1 VTKPFDMALFLSG
14 AITGSKATQQRKRL
28 PNSSCSMS
36 SVRLEAEIY
45 LVNTPGRTDA
55 HRACDWPYVTQLP
68 CEPAIFKIAC
78 TSCLHVS
85 EDEGAHGFHAHDCDG
100 NTVIVFVPIGM
111 EKSAVFD
118 NQEILGRI

>member
-1 VTKPFDMALFLSG
+1 MKMHGVFAKRWKFDC
-14 AITGSKATQQRKRL
+14 KRL
-28 PNSSCSMS
+28 PNTSCSMF

-85 EDEGAHGFHAHDCDG
+85 EDEGAHGFHAHNCDG